1 MKIAIIMDP
10 IADIHF
16 NKDST
21 LAIMLALQ
29 VSGVSLWCA
38 DTDALYLSENK
49 SHATLRPVKVFPD
62 KNRWFE
68 LGEPAAFPLT
78 HFDAVLMRKDPPFNM
93 QYIYSTYILEQA
105 EREGVLVSNK
115 PQSLRDCNEKLFA
128 IQFPDLC
135 PPSLVTA
142 QADLIEAFLHKHQHC
157 VLKPLDNK
165 AGGQIFQVKKG
176 DLNKNVI
183 IETVTV
189 NGTTPCMIQ
198 RFIPEII
205 QGDKRVMMIYGEPA
219 SHMLVRIPASDD
231 FRGNIAA
238 GASHEV
244 RPLGPREQAIA
255 HALKEPLKARGLDFV
270 GIDIIGEYLTE
281 INVTSAT
288 GAREIETESQCRVI
302 EPYVEQ
308 LLNNLKTR

>member
-1 MKIAIIMDP
+1 MKIAVIMDP

-16 NKDST
+16 YKDST
-21 LAIMLALQ
+21 LAMMLALQ
-29 VSGVSLWCA
+29 DRGVSLWYA
-38 DTDALYLSENK
+38 GIEDLYLSEGK
-49 SHATLRPVKVFPD
+49 SHAVLRPIKVSNDVKG
-62 KNRWFE
+62 WFE
-68 LGEPAAFPLT
+68 LGESASFPLA

-105 EREGVLVSNK
+105 EREGVMVRNHPS
-115 PQSLRDCNEKLFA
+115 SLRDCNEKLFA
-128 IQFPDLC
+128 IQFPALC

-142 QADLIEAFLHKHQHC
+142 QADLIKTFLHQHQHC

-183 IETVTV
+183 IETLTAD
-189 NGTTPCMIQ
+189 GTTPCMIQ
-198 RFIPEII
+198 RFIPEIR

-238 GASHEV
+238 GAGHEV
-244 RPLGPREQAIA
+244 RPLGPREQEIA
-255 HALKEPLKARGLDFV
+255 HALKEPLLARGLDFV

-288 GAREIETESQCRVI
+288 GAREIETESPCRVI
-302 EPYVEQ
+302 EPYIDQ
-308 LLNNLKTR
+308 LLYHLKTR